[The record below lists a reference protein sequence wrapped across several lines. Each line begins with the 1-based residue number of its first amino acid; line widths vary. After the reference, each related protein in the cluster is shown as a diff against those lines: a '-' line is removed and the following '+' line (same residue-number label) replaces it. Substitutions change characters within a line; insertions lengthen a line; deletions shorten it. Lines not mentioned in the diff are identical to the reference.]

1 MKTVL
6 ITGASGFVGQN
17 FTSDFRVSDYN
28 ILSPSSTDLNLLN
41 KEAVLVYLESKKP
54 DIIINAAGKVGGI
67 LRNIKDQYS
76 FLLENTTININ
87 LISAAKEKK
96 IKNFINLSSSCIYP
110 NNFDEPIKESDLL
123 TDKLEKTNEGYALAK
138 IIGLKMTDYI
148 SNDTDY
154 NYKTIIPC
162 NLFGPND
169 NFDINF
175 GHMIPSVMHK
185 IHLAK
190 TNNDKMVTIWG
201 DGNSR
206 REFMYIKDLI
216 DFIYYSIENIQKLPN
231 FINVG
236 VGFDYTINEYYKM
249 ISKVIGYKGNYKF
262 DLSKPQGMKRKLVDI
277 SLLNDL
283 GWKHKY
289 QVEVGLE
296 ETYKFY
302 EQNYE

>member
-1 MKTVL
+1 MRTVL

-17 FTSDFRVSDYN
+17 FISDFRVSDYN

>member
-1 MKTVL
+1 MRTVL

-17 FTSDFRVSDYN
+17 FISDFRVSDYN
-28 ILSPSSTDLNLLN
+28 ILSPSSTDLDLLN
-41 KEAVLVYLESKKP
+41 KESVLVYLESNKP

-236 VGFDYTINEYYKM
+236 VGSDYTINEYYKM

>member
-17 FTSDFRVSDYN
+17 FISDFRVSDYN
-28 ILSPSSTDLNLLN
+28 ILSPSSTDLDLLN
-41 KEAVLVYLESKKP
+41 REAVLSYLESKKP
-54 DIIINAAGKVGGI
+54 DTIINAAGKVGGI

-110 NNFDEPIKESDLL
+110 NNFVEPIKESDLL
-123 TDKLEKTNEGYALAK
+123 TDKLEQTNEGYALAK

-148 SNDTDY
+148 SNNTDY

-175 GHMIPSVMHK
+175 GHMIPAVMNK

-231 FINVG
+231 YINVG
-236 VGFDYTINEYYKM
+236 VGSDHTIREYYKM
-249 ISKVIGYKGNYKF
+249 ISKVIGYKGNFKL

-277 SLLNDL
+277 SLLNNL

-289 QVEVGLE
+289 PVEEGLQ